1 MNPAQ
6 PKNQKDHRPDLRQMI
21 LAVVRLRRSVGVVE
35 MSFGQTVRELVLDD
49 PAPFV
54 PLPMSK
60 RGKQVDYEAKR

>member
-1 MNPAQ
+1 
-6 PKNQKDHRPDLRQMI
+6 MI